1 MLSMTLIA
9 AFDQMEGTYFPLRF
23 SFSRIEMILPE
34 FLSIVTKY
42 LSVSLLLWV
51 IYFQGERFKKQ
62 LLVSAVLG
70 TGFFLDFLIESN
82 ICWGHIF
89 GLTFGYRSVAFLIF
103 GVVIIGTIIKDKWT
117 SD

>member
-9 AFDQMEGTYFPLRF
+9 AFDQTEGTYFPRRF

-34 FLSIVTKY
+34 FLSSLTKY
-42 LSVSLLLWV
+42 LAVSLLLWAFY
-51 IYFQGERFKKQ
+51 IQAERFKKQ
-62 LLVSAVLG
+62 LLVAAILVS
-70 TGFFLDFLIESN
+70 GFFLDFLIESN

-103 GVVIIGTIIKDKWT
+103 GIVIIGTIIKDKWT